1 MSETSGEDRLFE
13 LVLYLISSARLTL
26 DEPPIYGSLRLVEG
40 ASRLVDA
47 ASELDGIDVDEF
59 LAGGRES
66 IEDNKLKMIND
77 HEGYHT
83 WLTGLL
89 SEFAAEAAR
98 RNLGEPSSSSDDA

>member
-1 MSETSGEDRLFE
+1 MSQTSAEERLFE

-47 ASELDGIDVDEF
+47 ASELGEIDVDDF
-59 LAGGRES
+59 LERGRDS
-66 IEDNKLKMIND
+66 IEANKLKMIND
-77 HEGYHT
+77 HEGYGV

-89 SEFAAEAAR
+89 SEFAAEATR
-98 RNLGEPSSSSDDA
+98 RNLSLPAPGDENA